1 MANGCIHLRFLLRHS
16 GRVDFVDLTS
26 RVEEAARGSGVNEG
40 MALVFASHV
49 TGVLILNEYDRDLL
63 KDLKG
68 PLRRLL
74 PAEGDYRHHGNAHT
88 HLRSMFF
95 TPKKSLAR
103 SRGA

>member
-26 RVEEAARGSGVNEG
+26 RVEGAVRGSGVNER
-40 MALVFASHV
+40 MALVFDSHV

-68 PLRRLL
+68 LLRRLL
-74 PAEGDYRHHGNAHT
+74 PAESDYRHPDNAHA

-95 TPKKSLAR
+95 TPKRVLPVHG
-103 SRGA
+103 GA